1 MERKDSAQQRL
12 HYHKIHDAY
21 EAHYFDP
28 ASMRY
33 RARFIFDPLLAGLD
47 LRGRRVADVACGSG
61 FSSVM
66 LEATF
71 RRTANGGLRHFGIC
85 VRALQEHNG
94 RTRRIG

>member
-66 LEATF
+66 LKQRFEELQTVGFDISEYACDATG
-71 RRTANGGLRHFGIC
+71 T
-85 VRALQEHNG
+85 
-94 RTRRIG
+94 